1 MEKKPEILEKIIKGK
16 LTKVISEN
24 TLLNQKWVIDQEVT
38 VKKAIENYN
47 KQSSDNLEIL
57 DFLRFKV
64 GEGIEIKKTDF
75 SAEVDP

>member
-1 MEKKPEILEKIIKGK
+1 M
-16 LTKVISEN
+16 
-24 TLLNQKWVIDQEVT
+24 LNQKWVIDQEVT

-75 SAEVDP
+75 SAEVESLTK

>member
-1 MEKKPEILEKIIKGK
+1 M
-16 LTKVISEN
+16 
-24 TLLNQKWVIDQEVT
+24 LNQKWVIDQEVT

-75 SAEVDP
+75 SAEVES